1 MNATIMV
8 NRVMTKTQQI
18 MQVADAAY
26 LSIYKRF
33 PVAFERGEGVY
44 LYDADGKKY
53 LDFGAGIAVMGLGYG
68 NKRYNDALKSQI
80 DKLIHT
86 SNLFY
91 HEPGAEAAQ
100 KLREVTGLQHVFFT
114 NSGTEAV
121 EGALKLAKKHA
132 NKVGKHN
139 YEIVAMNH
147 SFHGRSIGA
156 LSVTGNDHYREPFE
170 PLLANIKFAKYNDL
184 GSVKTLVSEK
194 TAAIIMETIQGE
206 GGIYP
211 ASEEFLKGVRTICDK
226 YNALLIL
233 DEIQCGMGRSGY
245 MFAYQGYGV
254 MPDVLLCAKALG
266 CGVPVGAFVCNDKA
280 ASMTYGD
287 HGTTYGGNPFV
298 CAAVSE
304 VLDIYNE
311 ENVLAHVKEVGAY
324 LWNKLEELKSHFA
337 CVVDHRGKGLI
348 QGLEFSFAPK
358 EFVSKCLDAG
368 LVLIAAE
375 NNTVRFVPPLVIT
388 NDDVDRMISIL
399 KTILKSIG

>member
-1 MNATIMV
+1 MNDTI
-8 NRVMTKTQQI
+8 RDRAMTRTEQI
-18 MQVADAAY
+18 MQASDVAY
-26 LSIYKRF
+26 LSIYHRF
-33 PVAFERGEGVY
+33 PVVFDHGEGVY
-44 LYDADGKKY
+44 LYDVEGKKY

-68 NKRYNDALKSQI
+68 HKRYNNALKAQI

-91 HEPGAEAAQ
+91 HEPGAIAGQ
-100 KLREVTGLQHVFFT
+100 KLRDASGLQHVFFT

-132 NKVGKHN
+132 NLAGKKD
-139 YEIVAMNH
+139 YDIIAMKH
-147 SFHGRSIGA
+147 SFHGRSLGA
-156 LSVTGNDHYREPFE
+156 LSVTGNDHYQEPFR
-170 PLLANIKFAKYNDL
+170 PLIQNIKFADYNDL
-184 GSVKTLVSEK
+184 NSVKALVSDR

-211 ASEEFLKGVRTICDK
+211 ATEEFLSGVRALCEK
-226 YNALLIL
+226 HNALLIF

-245 MFAYQGYGV
+245 MFAFQKYSV
-254 MPDVLLCAKALG
+254 KPDILLCAKALG

-304 VLDIYNE
+304 VFDIYKDE
-311 ENVLAHVKEVGAY
+311 KIVEHAREIGDY
-324 LWNKLEELKSHFA
+324 LWDKLEELKSKYE
-337 CVVDHRGKGLI
+337 CIIDHRGRGLI
-348 QGLEFSFAPK
+348 QGLEFNFAPK
-358 EFVSKCLDAG
+358 EFIRKCLEKG
-368 LVLIAAE
+368 LILIAAE

-388 NDDVDRMISIL
+388 EKDVDEMISVL
-399 KTILKSIG
+399 KTVFSIVQA

>member
-1 MNATIMV
+1 
-8 NRVMTKTQQI
+8 MTKTQQI

-68 NKRYNDALKSQI
+68 NKRYNDALKAQI

-139 YEIVAMNH
+139 YEIIAMNH

-211 ASEEFLKGVRTICDK
+211 ASEQFLKGVRTICDK

-304 VLDIYNE
+304 VLDIYKE
-311 ENVLAHVKEVGAY
+311 EKVLAHVKEVGAY

-388 NDDVDRMISIL
+388 NDDVDRMIFIL
-399 KTILKSIG
+399 KTTLKSIE

>member
-1 MNATIMV
+1 MNATITV

-18 MQVADAAY
+18 MQAADAAY

-100 KLREVTGLQHVFFT
+100 KLRVVTGLQHVFFT

-139 YEIVAMNH
+139 YEIIAMNH

-298 CAAVSE
+298 CASVSE
-304 VLDIYNE
+304 VLDIYKE

-399 KTILKSIG
+399 ETILKSIE